1 MKFEEREK
9 QNVGKTKLD
18 QHKEICSQLSETYR
32 KKNAAYGDSFG
43 KTYRELGIISAVTRM
58 EDKMNRIVSLAT
70 GTKNEVT
77 DESIKDTLG
86 DLANYAIMTLIEIK
100 DEQEK
105 KKSAPKEMASE
116 PPYKTCEECMKSG
129 TTQICKDANTG
140 YVCYNCKERKP

>member
-1 MKFEEREK
+1 M
-9 QNVGKTKLD
+9 NKLEI
-18 QHKEICSQLSETYR
+18 HKKICSGLSEIYR

-58 EDKMNRIVSLAT
+58 EDKMNRIASLAT

-100 DEQEK
+100 GEQEK
-105 KKSAPKEMASE
+105 KESAPKDIAAM
-116 PPYKTCEECMKSG
+116 PPYKTCAECRESG
-129 TTQICKDANTG
+129 TIEVCKNEAAEYTCPNF
-140 YVCYNCKERKP
+140 KEGE